1 MARRLLVLGML
12 CFSFHADRAALA
24 QAPDH
29 LRSTDARRVDAGPPL
44 TLAGAIEEALA
55 RNPTLLVLR
64 RQFEAARHRPAQARA
79 LAAPTFEAQIWQWP
93 VDTINPLNTNM
104 YMFTV
109 QQELGRGSKRDLAAA
124 VAEKDVE
131 LTSIEIALRARDVI
145 NEVTRAYTDVS
156 LARRAIDIHLE
167 SVALLRQFADL
178 SSVKYAAGRTTQQDV
193 LKAVVELS
201 MLHDDLVMHEES
213 EANAAA
219 RLNTLLDRDPHAGIG
234 PLAEPRE
241 EIELPSS
248 DELQRQAME
257 HQPEL
262 AAAKLQVE
270 RAKAALAAVDGDYKP
285 DFFVVGGYMLTPR
298 QAGAWTASVG
308 MSWPNAPWS
317 RGRLVARKAEA
328 AADVETAAMR
338 VKAAERSIQLA
349 VHDAYVRTVAAG
361 RRALLLE
368 STIVPQSVQTLEVSR
383 VAYQTDRS
391 DLRALIDNQRTLL
404 DARLSFY
411 RALGERELAF
421 ADLERAVGAPI
432 HSAAAHV
439 PATEVR

>member
-1 MARRLLVLGML
+1 M
-12 CFSFHADRAALA
+12 
-24 QAPDH
+24 P
-29 LRSTDARRVDAGPPL
+29 
-44 TLAGAIEEALA
+44 
-55 RNPTLLVLR
+55 
-64 RQFEAARHRPAQARA
+64 
-79 LAAPTFEAQIWQWP
+79 PTFEAQIWQWP

-109 QQELGRGSKRDLAAA
+109 QQELGRGGKRDLAAA

-131 LTSIEIALRARDVI
+131 LASIEIVLRARNVI
-145 NEVTRAYTDVS
+145 REVTRAYADLSV
-156 LARRAIDIHLE
+156 ARRAIDIHLE

-178 SSVKYAAGRTTQQDV
+178 SSVKYAAGRTSQQDV
-193 LKAVVELS
+193 LKSVVELS
-201 MLHDDLVMHEES
+201 KLHDDLVMHEES

-219 RLNTLLDRDPHAGIG
+219 RLNTLLDRDPHAAVG

-241 EIELPSS
+241 EIDLPTSE
-248 DELQRQAME
+248 ELQARALE

-262 AAAKLQVE
+262 AAAKLGVE
-270 RAKAALAAVDGDYKP
+270 RAQAALAAVDGDYKP
-285 DFFVVGGYMLTPR
+285 DFFVGGGYMLTPR

-317 RGRLVARKAEA
+317 RGRLDARKAEA
-328 AADVETAAMR
+328 AADVETAAIR

-361 RRALLLE
+361 RRALLLQ

-391 DLRALIDNQRTLL
+391 DLRALIDNQRTVL
-404 DARLSFY
+404 DARLGFY
-411 RALGERELAF
+411 RALGERELAL

-432 HSAAAHV
+432 HPSAAHAPV
-439 PATEVR
+439 AEAK

>member
-1 MARRLLVLGML
+1 M
-12 CFSFHADRAALA
+12 
-24 QAPDH
+24 
-29 LRSTDARRVDAGPPL
+29 
-44 TLAGAIEEALA
+44 
-55 RNPTLLVLR
+55 
-64 RQFEAARHRPAQARA
+64 
-79 LAAPTFEAQIWQWP
+79 AAPTFEAQIWQWP
-93 VDTINPLNTNM
+93 VNTANPLNTNM

-109 QQELGRGSKRDLAAA
+109 EQDLGRGGKRDLAAA

-131 LTSIEIALRARDVI
+131 LTSIEIALKAREVI
-145 NEVTRAYTDVS
+145 REVTRAYTDLS
-156 LARRAIDIHLE
+156 LARQAIDIHLE

-178 SSVKYAAGRTTQQDV
+178 SSVKYAAGRTSQQDV

-201 MLHDDLVMHEES
+201 KLHDDLVMHEES

-219 RLNTLLDRDPHAGIG
+219 RLNTLLDREPHAPVG

-241 EIELPSS
+241 EISLPSS
-248 DELQRQAME
+248 EALQALALE

-262 AAAKLQVE
+262 RAAKLEVE
-270 RAKAALAAVDGDYKP
+270 RAQSALAAVDGDYKP
-285 DFFVVGGYMLTPR
+285 DFFVSGGYMLAPR
-298 QAGAWTASVG
+298 EAGAWTASFG

-361 RRALLLE
+361 RRTLLLR
-368 STIVPQSVQTLEVSR
+368 STIVPQSAQTLEVSR

-404 DARLSFY
+404 DARLSLY

-421 ADLERAVGAPI
+421 ADLERAVGTPI
-432 HSAAAHV
+432 HQASAHAPV
-439 PATEVR
+439 TEVR